1 LFLPKVSKEKERSL
15 TEPPVG
21 GSYPYYKKSPLPA
34 LFSSKKGKPPVFKKT
49 KIFWRDGLR
58 LGRSNFVILMFKKTK
73 FF

>member
-49 KIFWRDGLR
+49 KIF
-58 LGRSNFVILMFKKTK
+58 
-73 FF
+73 